1 MASTAQDRDL
11 DGGWLAAWSRHQEAS
26 AWRDRLSLAR
36 KEALCAADPA
46 SRRVDAALLQLAR
59 DQCVEEVDAEKG
71 EKLKPPETSNVTLKK
86 EGRVRGEAGFCVFRE
101 ARCSDRSDVLLCR
114 IRSGTFSTSPIASS
128 PSLAKCSSFVR
139 N

>member
-1 MASTAQDRDL
+1 MEDAILASDLGSLLKDDCRGAAQAAQDREM

-46 SRRVDAALLQLAR
+46 SRRVDQALLQLC

-71 EKLKPPETSNVTLKK
+71 RKA
-86 EGRVRGEAGFCVFRE
+86 EAFG
-101 ARCSDRSDVLLCR
+101 DQ
-114 IRSGTFSTSPIASS
+114 
-128 PSLAKCSSFVR
+128 
-139 N
+139 